1 MSEDRIQARFRVRFP
16 AGFDLDVDLDLPGH
30 GVTVLFGRSGC
41 GKTTVLRCLAG
52 LHRAEGELRFGS
64 EIWQDAQTFIPTH
77 QRPLAYVFQEPRLFP
92 HLDVRENLLFGYRR
106 IPEAGRRVQP
116 KDAIRLLGLESLLTQ
131 RPSQLSG
138 GQQQRVAIARALLT
152 SPRLLLMDE
161 PLASLDLD
169 SKAEILPYLERLRLT
184 LDLPVVYVT
193 HAPEEMARLADHLVL
208 LDAGRVR
215 AAGRLNELL
224 TRPELPL
231 AHLNDASAV
240 MEATVVSHDTH
251 YRLSQVSVP
260 GGLLTVALCDQPPGC
275 QTRVRILARD
285 VSIALQPVRESSIQN
300 CLQARVV
307 DISAD
312 RDDSQVL
319 VRMDLGGV
327 FMLSRVTRR
336 SADRLGLAEGMLVF
350 AVVKAVA
357 LMW

>member
-1 MSEDRIQARFRVRFP
+1 MSEDRIHARFHVQFS
-16 AGFDLDVDLDLPGH
+16 AGFDLDVGLDLPGH

-64 EIWQDAQTFIPTH
+64 EIWQDARTFIPTH

-92 HLDVRENLLFGYRR
+92 HLDVQENLLFGYRR
-106 IPEAGRRVQP
+106 IPETGRLVQP
-116 KDAIRLLGLESLLTQ
+116 EDAIRLLGLESLLTH

-169 SKAEILPYLERLRLT
+169 SKAEILPYLERLRQT
-184 LDLPVVYVT
+184 MQLPIVYVT
-193 HAPEEMARLADHLVL
+193 HAPEEMTRLADHLVL
-208 LDAGRVR
+208 LEAGKVR
-215 AAGRLNELL
+215 AAGPLNELL

-231 AHLNDASAV
+231 AHLNEAGAV

-260 GGLLTVALCDQPPGC
+260 GGLLTVALCDQPPGRV
-275 QTRVRILARD
+275 TRVRILARD
-285 VSIALQPVRESSIQN
+285 VSIALQPVRDSSIQN

-312 RDDSQVL
+312 RDESQVL
-319 VRMDLGGV
+319 VRLDLGGV
-327 FMLSRVTRR
+327 CMLSRVTRR
-336 SADRLGLAEGMLVF
+336 SADRLGLVEGMLVF

-357 LMW
+357 LMR